1 MRRLLHPLLRT
12 VCALALGVSG
22 VVFAAPP
29 PDGQAAPWVDGEVLV
44 YEITWPSGLSL
55 GEARFRAKAT
65 QNGWSFES
73 DITASLPTMEIRDE
87 YRAQADTNLCS
98 LELDKKV
105 KHGKKEFE
113 ESLSYDQRTRRA
125 KRRTLGGGAETEFD
139 IPSCVRD
146 GLTYLYYLRRELG
159 SGSIPPPDD
168 VNFGPQYQVV
178 ISYSQSLDVEA
189 RGETVRADRILAE
202 LEGPVA
208 HHSIEMFV
216 AQDAARTPLI
226 IRIPFDL
233 GTFSL
238 KLLP

>member
-1 MRRLLHPLLRT
+1 M
-12 VCALALGVSG
+12 AG

-29 PDGQAAPWVDGEVLV
+29 PAETAPPPDAQAAPWVDGEVLV

-55 GEARFRAKAT
+55 GEAHFRAKAT
-65 QNGWSFES
+65 QNGWLFEH
-73 DITASLPTMEIRDE
+73 DIAASLPTMEIRDE

-98 LELDKKV
+98 LKLDKKV
-105 KHGKKEFE
+105 KHGKTKYE
-113 ESLSYDQRTRRA
+113 EAITYDQRARRA
-125 KRRTLGGGAETEFD
+125 KRRTLSGGGENEFD

-146 GLTYLYYLRRELG
+146 GLTYLYYLRQELG

-168 VNFGPQYQVV
+168 VNFGAQYQVV
-178 ISYSQSLDVEA
+178 ISYTQSLDVEA

-202 LEGPVA
+202 LDGPA
-208 HHSIEMFV
+208 SHRSIEIFV

>member
-1 MRRLLHPLLRT
+1 M
-12 VCALALGVSG
+12 AG
-22 VVFAAPP
+22 VVFCAVAPLQAASP
-29 PDGQAAPWVDGEVLV
+29 PDSQAATWVDGEELV

-65 QNGWSFES
+65 ENGWSFEQET
-73 DITASLPTMEIRDE
+73 TASLPTMDIRDE
-87 YRAQADTNLCS
+87 YRARADTNLCS
-98 LELDKKV
+98 YEFKKKV
-105 KHGKKEFE
+105 KHGETEYE
-113 ESLSYDQRTRRA
+113 ESVTYDQSERRA
-125 KRRTLGGGAETEFD
+125 TRRTLGGGGESEFE

-168 VNFGPQYQVV
+168 INFGGQYQVV
-178 ISYSQSLDVEA
+178 ISYAQSLDVEA
-189 RGETVRADRILAE
+189 RGETVRADRILAD
-202 LEGPVA
+202 LDGPSS
-208 HHSIEMFV
+208 HRSIEIFV

-238 KLLP
+238 KLVP